1 MIGKLKIE
9 NWKTEIGVIQ
19 IQPILDTNLLKE
31 ELRLIIEIYA
41 EENEDDFEFD
51 FNLSHIKMPNEV
63 LNQVAYKGEFEFDE
77 TAIGLNE
84 ILFKGDEYEVK
95 ALKLNFLSDKKE
107 IIGSGK
113 VKNEDG
119 ELNFEFNGE
128 YEIKELEK
136 WKLDENLKKKNQVKS
151 PNEIIV
157 VLEQLANKEECIKYK
172 KSVPF
177 VHIPYELYSQWESS
191 YRPEMK
197 WFAEFYTKEEKE
209 RLIEFENL
217 LKNVNQS
224 YKNELPDVPEIF
236 DLKEWQ
242 LIMNEAFKLKKEI
255 KTVWNKASI
264 P

>member
-31 ELRLIIEIYA
+31 ELRLIIEVYE

-63 LNQVAYKGEFEFDE
+63 LNQIAYKGEFEFDK

-84 ILFKGDEYEVK
+84 IWFKRDEYEVK
-95 ALKLNFLSDKKE
+95 ELKLNFLSDKKE

-113 VKNEDG
+113 AENENG
-119 ELNFEFNGE
+119 ELNFEFNGKH
-128 YEIKELEK
+128 EIKELET
-136 WKLDENLKKKNQVKS
+136 WRLDEKLKRDNQIKS
-151 PNEIIV
+151 PKEIIN
-157 VLEQLANKEECIKYK
+157 VLEQLADKEDCIKYK

-177 VHIPYELYSQWESS
+177 VHIPYELFSQWKSS

-209 RLIEFENL
+209 KLIEFENL
-217 LKNVNQS
+217 LKNINQS

-236 DLKEWQ
+236 DSKEWQ
-242 LIMNEAFKLKKEI
+242 VIMNEAIKLKKEM
-255 KTVWNKASI
+255 KTVWNK
-264 P
+264 